1 MPMHE
6 NRPYNRFARYLLGT
20 AFTIIFFFSCQNADV
35 DDRQKFDVKVKEP
48 VGYTWKDIQRHGV
61 LRVITKYNSSSYFLH
76 RGMEQGFE
84 YELLRDFAREQNLA
98 LEVVIQP
105 ADVNPIDMLNAG
117 EGDVIAGNFAVNPER
132 ELFVNFTRPYNL
144 ANEIIVVSELSNPV
158 PKTLTEL
165 EGLTISV
172 RGNSSYYQTLKRII
186 DQGINITI
194 DIVSEDSDTESLIA
208 AVSRGQIQATVAD
221 HNLLNA
227 AKTYIE
233 GVTAGPVISENNRIA
248 WAIRKNNP
256 ELLTRMNRYL
266 FKHFR
271 FTEDEKK
278 PYRSTFLAILNRRY
292 YEDFDQISSFR
303 TPNNETRWAGILSPY
318 DELIKPIA
326 EEYGV
331 DWKLIVAMMAQES
344 RFDASA
350 KSWAGA
356 VGLMQVVPR
365 FSPYTEVELFDPEI
379 SVREGV
385 RIVTEHIAHYAYL
398 DSVNQIAY
406 SLATYN
412 AGLGHVADAR
422 RLVIDQNKNP
432 NEWENVSDALL
443 KLMNRKYYKDAR
455 YGFCRGIET
464 VRYVKEIQNRYSMYQ
479 TILQFA
485 EADMNSRS
493 RGTVGFMQASY

>member
-1 MPMHE
+1 M
-6 NRPYNRFARYLLGT
+6 T
-20 AFTIIFFFSCQNADV
+20 S
-35 DDRQKFDVKVKEP
+35 
-48 VGYTWKDIQRHGV
+48 
-61 LRVITKYNSSSYFLH
+61 
-76 RGMEQGFE
+76 
-84 YELLRDFAREQNLA
+84 
-98 LEVVIQP
+98 
-105 ADVNPIDMLNAG
+105 
-117 EGDVIAGNFAVNPER
+117 
-132 ELFVNFTRPYNL
+132 
-144 ANEIIVVSELSNPV
+144 
-158 PKTLTEL
+158 
-165 EGLTISV
+165 
-172 RGNSSYYQTLKRII
+172 
-186 DQGINITI
+186 
-194 DIVSEDSDTESLIA
+194 
-208 AVSRGQIQATVAD
+208 
-221 HNLLNA
+221 
-227 AKTYIE
+227 
-233 GVTAGPVISENNRIA
+233 GPVISEKNRIA

-292 YEDFDQISSFR
+292 YEDFNQISSFR

-365 FSPYTEVELFDPEI
+365 FSPYTEIELFDPEI

-385 RIVTEHIAHYAYL
+385 RIVSEHMVHYAYL

-432 NEWENVSDALL
+432 NHWEHVSDALL

-485 EADMNSRS
+485 EADMKSRS
-493 RGTVGFMQASY
+493 RGTVGMMQTSY